1 MITTLLAAVAMTA
14 PAFAQEESATLDSSF
29 DFELFRPH
37 ADFYGFGATHGAA
50 TLGNLQLG
58 VGAWFN
64 YSNDPVV
71 LVNANGDRVSAS
83 GSASGEETGDGVV
96 DTRIMSNFQIGMGFT
111 RFASL
116 TVDLPLV
123 MAQESW
129 NLATLDDPTASI
141 APGGGGGLG
150 DIVVT
155 PKVAVLDRD
164 HMPVGLAVVVPV
176 GIPSGGA
183 ADFLGEG
190 GVTVSPAVAFEYSD
204 APIHSRQYKWRTAV
218 NGGYR
223 LRNSARLRDVRV
235 GNAFT
240 WAAAFG
246 YHPIEQLEVTAEVH
260 GETYGARA
268 SQSPAEALI
277 GAKALLGRWVA
288 INVGGGSAI
297 IGGVGAP
304 DYRVFAGVTVA
315 PSFDPNARDSDSDKI
330 PDGSDRCAKDPEDY
344 DEFQDDD
351 GCPELDNDADGR
363 EDGVDQCKNDPEDD
377 DGYLDN
383 DGCPDPDN
391 DKDTIVDTQDRC
403 PDQAETINSF
413 DDEDGC
419 PDDKPVE
426 DSDGD
431 GFKDDVDRCPYDP
444 EDINQFEDEDGCPDD
459 RLKNARVVVTKEAI
473 KIKEVIYFDTG
484 KATIQTRSYDLL
496 DEIARVIGEHPELK
510 KIRIEGHTDSVG
522 NDLSNLKL
530 SQARAESVAAYLK
543 GKGVDGSRLDA
554 AGFGE
559 MRPIATN
566 DTDDGRSQNRRVE
579 FIIVDRD

>member
-1 MITTLLAAVAMTA
+1 MITLLAAMALSTPAAAQDATA
-14 PAFAQEESATLDSSF
+14 ATLDDSF

-37 ADFYGFGATHGAA
+37 ADFYGYGATHGAA

-64 YSNDPVV
+64 FSNDPVV
-71 LVNANGDRVSAS
+71 LVTSDGERISA
-83 GSASGEETGDGVV
+83 GGTAAGEESGDGVV
-96 DTRIMSNFQIGMGFT
+96 DTRVTSNFQVGMGIT

-116 TVDLPLV
+116 TVDVPLV

-129 NLATLDDPTASI
+129 SLATLDDPTTAVV
-141 APGGGGGLG
+141 PGGGGGIG
-150 DIVVT
+150 DLTLT
-155 PKVAVLDRD
+155 PKFAVLDRD
-164 HMPVGLAVVVPV
+164 RMPVGLAVVVPI
-176 GIPSGGA
+176 GLPTGA
-183 ADFLGEG
+183 QRDYLGEG
-190 GVTVSPAVAFEYSD
+190 GVSANPSLAVEYSD
-204 APIHSRQYKWRTAV
+204 APIHNRTYKWRVAA
-218 NGGYR
+218 NLGYR
-223 LRNSARLRDVRV
+223 IRNDARLRDVRV

-240 WAAAFG
+240 YAAAFG
-246 YHPIEQLEVTAEVH
+246 FHPIEQLEVTAEFH
-260 GETYGARA
+260 GETFGSRA
-268 SQSPAEALI
+268 AQSPAELLV

-288 INVGGGSAI
+288 INAAGGTAV

-304 DYRVFAGVTVA
+304 DYRVVAGITVA
-315 PSFDPNARDSDSDKI
+315 PSFDKNARDSDDDKI

-344 DEFQDDD
+344 DDFQDED

-391 DKDTIVDTQDRC
+391 DKDGVNDTADRC
-403 PDQAETINSF
+403 PDEAEVMNGVQ
-413 DDEDGC
+413 DEDGC
-419 PDDKPVE
+419 PDAG

-431 GFKDDVDRCPYDP
+431 GFKDEVDRCPYDP
-444 EDINQFEDEDGCPDD
+444 EDKNDFEDEDGCPDE

-496 DEIARVIGEHPELK
+496 DEIARVVNEHPELK
-510 KIRIEGHTDSVG
+510 KIRIEGHTDAVG

-543 GKGVDGSRLDA
+543 SKGVDGSRLDA

-559 MRPIATN
+559 MRPIASN

>member
-1 MITTLLAAVAMTA
+1 MITLLAAVAMTA
-14 PAFAQEESATLDSSF
+14 PAFAQDSSATLDSSF

-37 ADFYGFGATHGAA
+37 ADFYGYGATHGAA

-71 LVNANGDRVSAS
+71 FVDADGNRVSAS
-83 GSASGEETGDGVV
+83 GAASGGETGDGVV
-96 DTRIMSNFQIGMGFT
+96 DTRVTSNIQVGMGFT

-129 NLATLDDPTASI
+129 NLAGIDDPTGTAG
-141 APGGGGGLG
+141 PGGGGGLG

-155 PKVAVLDRD
+155 PKIAVLDRD
-164 HMPVGLAVVVPV
+164 YLPVGLAVIVPV
-176 GIPSGGA
+176 GIPSGSTS
-183 ADFLGEG
+183 DYLGEG
-190 GVTVSPAVAFEYSD
+190 GVTFAPTVAFEYSD
-204 APIHSRQYKWRTAV
+204 APVHTRQYKWRVAV

-223 LRNSARLRDVRV
+223 VRNDARIRDVRV
-235 GNAFT
+235 SNAFT
-240 WAAAFG
+240 YAAAFG
-246 YHPIEQLEVTAEVH
+246 YHVVEPLELTAEFH
-260 GETYGARA
+260 GETFGARA
-268 SQSPAEALI
+268 SQSPAEVMV
-277 GAKALLGRWVA
+277 GAKALLGRAFAISVA
-288 INVGGGSAI
+288 GGTAV

-304 DYRVFAGVTVA
+304 DYRLVAGLTVA
-315 PSFDPNARDSDSDKI
+315 PSFDPDARDTDKDKI
-330 PDGSDRCAKDPEDY
+330 PDGTDRCAKDPEDY
-344 DEFQDDD
+344 DDFQDED

-391 DKDTIVDTQDRC
+391 DKDGVVDTQDRC
-403 PDQAETINSF
+403 PDQAETVNGF
-413 DDEDGC
+413 TDDDGC

-444 EDINQFEDEDGCPDD
+444 EDKNDFEDEDGCPDD

-473 KIKEVIYFDTG
+473 KIKEVIFFDTG

-496 DEIARVIGEHPELK
+496 DEIARVVNEHPELK

-543 GKGVDGSRLDA
+543 SKGVDGSRLDA

-559 MRPIATN
+559 MRPISTN